1 MADILFVGLGK
12 LGHLL
17 VGHLVP
23 VAAERDVTVW
33 VNDIDPAVTE
43 QVAAASGAR
52 PIGPDFGGIPSD
64 VVLCLCVPNAAA
76 VTSVVEAAQA
86 AGAVRAG
93 SIIADFSS
101 LPPVWVT
108 EYAAKLAADGVTYLD
123 TPLTGGIAAART
135 ATMVTIAG
143 GDKAA
148 IDQITWIAEA
158 FSEKVVLTG
167 KSGNGALLKT
177 INNWIGNS
185 AALAAMEG
193 IIILRDAGLS
203 NEAILEV
210 LNNGPAATYF
220 SASRYPRFLTDQA
233 AFSGAELGLV
243 TKDLHIAAETVAE
256 LGATPVASLLARD
269 MWRGALAKYGP
280 GGDMLR
286 MLDYVATSTLG
297 KSWDEVDATG
307 TEKDTAGGGHS

>member
-23 VAAERDVTVW
+23 VAGERDVTVW
-33 VNDIDPAVTE
+33 VNDIDPAVTGR
-43 QVAAASGAR
+43 VAEAAGAR
-52 PIGPDFGGIPSD
+52 AIGADFDGIPSD
-64 VVLCLCVPNAAA
+64 VALCLCVPNAAA
-76 VTSVVEAAQA
+76 VASVVEAARA
-86 AGAVRAG
+86 AGAVHEG
-93 SIIADFSS
+93 TIIADFSS
-101 LPPVWVT
+101 LPPVWVA
-108 EYAAKLAADGVTYLD
+108 EYAATLAAEGVTYLD

-148 IDQITWIAEA
+148 VDQITWIAEA
-158 FSEKVVLTG
+158 FSEKVVRTG

-220 SASRYPRFLTDQA
+220 SASRYPRFLADQSA
-233 AFSGAELGLV
+233 ASGAELGLV

-269 MWRGALAKYGP
+269 MWRGALAKFGP
-280 GGDMLR
+280 GGDMPR
-286 MLDYVATSTLG
+286 ILDYVATTTLG
-297 KSWDEVDATG
+297 RSWAEVDATQG
-307 TEKDTAGGGHS
+307 ESS